1 VSPDRPA
8 ETTVELLALARDGDR
23 RAVDRLF
30 ERYLPRLRRWAS
42 GRLPAWAR
50 SAFDTDDVVQDVLYR
65 SIQRVSSFENQENA
79 GFHSYLRQAVL
90 NRVRDEVRR
99 AQHGPAFRELSGDAA
114 GREASP
120 LEIAIG
126 NDEAER
132 YEKALQT
139 LSTLDRELVIARL
152 EMGLG
157 YDEIAE
163 ALGKPSRNAARMSVV
178 RALERL
184 TRMLS
189 GDA

>member
-1 VSPDRPA
+1 MTGEAPA
-8 ETTVELLALARDGDR
+8 ETTVELLALAKSGDR

-65 SIQRVSSFENQENA
+65 SIQRVSAFENQEDA

-99 AQHGPAFRELSGDAA
+99 AQHGPVFRELSADAA

-126 NDEAER
+126 NDEADR

-152 EMGLG
+152 EMGLS

-184 TRMLS
+184 ARMLS